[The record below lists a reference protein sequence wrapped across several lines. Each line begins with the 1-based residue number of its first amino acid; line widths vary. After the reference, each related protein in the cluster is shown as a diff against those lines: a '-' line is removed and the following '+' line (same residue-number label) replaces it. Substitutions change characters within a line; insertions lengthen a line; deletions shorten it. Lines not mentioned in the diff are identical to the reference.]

1 MHNYFFKSYD
11 SSDRKTLHN
20 GLDFVKESNG
30 SAGKYLSI
38 IKSHSLVVVASAAS
52 MHNDYEVYI

>member
-52 MHNDYEVYI
+52 MHNDY